1 MNWAVGVE
9 PAPLTARL
17 FDSVAPV
24 LGMICQDRANT
35 ASFFT
40 QLLHRTGPGGP
51 IETVEDLRTKITYPE
66 VQQLARGSIGP
77 AGLKTLSKI
86 LDPAQGFEWP
96 KPEPVL
102 GAKSKQGGNGNCKL
116 TLTLEEQLQVE
127 GVGPL
132 NPATFTFNEALVFDG
147 IPLKGQTATIDA
159 YVSRLFD
166 QMWLA
171 QNQIPQLRTYLR
183 PAAIRASVFDWL
195 AAKLPPLSTRPAEQA

>member
-66 VQQLARGSIGP
+66 VQQLARG
-77 AGLKTLSKI
+77 
-86 LDPAQGFEWP
+86 
-96 KPEPVL
+96 
-102 GAKSKQGGNGNCKL
+102 
-116 TLTLEEQLQVE
+116 
-127 GVGPL
+127 
-132 NPATFTFNEALVFDG
+132 
-147 IPLKGQTATIDA
+147 
-159 YVSRLFD
+159 
-166 QMWLA
+166 
-171 QNQIPQLRTYLR
+171 
-183 PAAIRASVFDWL
+183 
-195 AAKLPPLSTRPAEQA
+195 